1 MRIIIQNQD
10 QNRFNQLCQNKQN
23 HHKNIIDNK
32 NIENI
37 NKIMKVIIR
46 IKNKKKWMNIN
57 NNNKIMNNMINNNIH
72 NNSNTINKAVW
83 CHNKV

>member
-1 MRIIIQNQD
+1 
-10 QNRFNQLCQNKQN
+10 
-23 HHKNIIDNK
+23 
-32 NIENI
+32 
-37 NKIMKVIIR
+37 MKVIIR